1 MSFIKKPNLPKSKV
15 KTAIISNIDKKI
27 IDFIKTYKIELF
39 YTTENNSIDHSI
51 SKHADINTF
60 YCGNRKIILDSSQ
73 KELKCILESRG
84 ANVAFSHK
92 PVSGSYPEDCKLN
105 CAVYGNKIITRV
117 DSTDKSIINNYMS
130 SQIISVK
137 QGYAR
142 CSVCMLNENAI
153 ITDDPSIY
161 KACLNQQFK
170 VLLIDKG
177 DILLPGHDYGFIG
190 GASSLIDKNKVL
202 FFGDVTKHK
211 DFKKIDLFFK
221 ENGCKYDFIPG
232 YALTDIG
239 GMVLIEEE

>member
-15 KTAIISNIDKKI
+15 KTAIVSSTDKRI
-27 IDFIKTYKIELF
+27 IDFIEKYKIELY
-39 YTTENNSIDHSI
+39 YTTENKAINCSI
-51 SKHADINTF
+51 SKHADINAF
-60 YCGNRKIILDSSQ
+60 YVGSGKVILDSSQ
-73 KELKCILESRG
+73 KELKCVLESRG

-92 PVSGSYPEDCKLN
+92 SVSGFYPEDCKLN
-105 CAVYGNKIITRV
+105 CAVVGNRIIARV
-117 DSTDKSIINNYMS
+117 DSTDKSIINNFTP
-130 SQIISVK
+130 SQIIKVK

-142 CSVCMLNENAI
+142 CSVCILNENAI

-161 KACLNQQFK
+161 KACLNQQFE

-177 DILLPGHDYGFIG
+177 DILLPGYDYGFIG
-190 GASSLIDKNKVL
+190 GASSLIDKDKVL
-202 FFGDVTKHK
+202 FFGDITKHR

-221 ENGCKYDFIPG
+221 KNGCKYDFIPG